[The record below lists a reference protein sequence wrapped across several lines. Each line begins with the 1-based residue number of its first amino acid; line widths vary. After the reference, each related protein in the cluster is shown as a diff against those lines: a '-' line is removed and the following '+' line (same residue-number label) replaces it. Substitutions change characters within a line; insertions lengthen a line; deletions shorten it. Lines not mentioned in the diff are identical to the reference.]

1 MVGCCV
7 PGFRVDLNFGFP
19 FQLAGVTYRARLLCS
34 WVARRPELWF
44 LFQLAGVTHCSRLL
58 WSWVSH
64 RPETIVGC
72 LGFA

>member
-34 WVARRPELWF
+34 WVARRPEL
-44 LFQLAGVTHCSRLL
+44 LFPFVNWQESRT
-58 WSWVSH
+58 V
-64 RPETIVGC
+64 VGC
-72 LGFA
+72 CVGGFCFPFLVGRSHAL